1 MVQGRSMRTATA
13 EDAFA
18 FVFACAI
25 RPGSPFWCV
34 ADVIGSATFLL

>member
-18 FVFACAI
+18 CAI
-25 RPGSPFWCV
+25 ILDRRFG
-34 ADVIGSATFLL
+34 ATQF